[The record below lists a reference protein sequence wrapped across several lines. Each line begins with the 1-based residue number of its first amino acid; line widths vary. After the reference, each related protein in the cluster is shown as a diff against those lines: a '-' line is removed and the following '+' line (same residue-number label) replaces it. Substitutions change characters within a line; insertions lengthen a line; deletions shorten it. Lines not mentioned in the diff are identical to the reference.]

1 VIQAKLYH
9 EKKVLNLGSFPTA
22 VAAARVHDQKQREL
36 RVRSREFP

>member
-1 VIQAKLYH
+1 MYH

-36 RVRSREFP
+36 RVRAPASP